1 MAKGLTDGEREIMAE
16 LAADADG
23 WYDEVTADDLD
34 AQADIMAEIFAEL
47 DALRANKRRWD
58 EQAQAA
64 FAAMLATPAM
74 RAELW
79 GAEPF

>member
-1 MAKGLTDGEREIMAE
+1 MAKGLTDGERQIMAE

-23 WYDEVTADDLD
+23 WSDEATADDLD

-47 DALRANKRRWD
+47 DALRVNKRRWD
-58 EQAQAA
+58 AQAQAE

>member
-23 WYDEVTADDLD
+23 WSDEATADDLD
-34 AQADIMAEIFAEL
+34 AQADVMAEIFAEL
-47 DALRANKRRWD
+47 DALRVNKRRWD
-58 EQAQAA
+58 AQAQAE
-64 FAAMLATPAM
+64 FSAMLTTPAM

>member
-1 MAKGLTDGEREIMAE
+1 MAKGLTDGERQIMAE

-23 WYDEVTADDLD
+23 WSDEATADDLD

-47 DALRANKRRWD
+47 DALRVNKRRWD
-58 EQAQAA
+58 AQAQAE
-64 FAAMLATPAM
+64 FAAMLATSAM